1 MAITT
6 SITSIPLLCSGHNW
20 GTVPLKIIKE
30 NPHSVTDS
38 FTYKHIHL
46 VATSHL
52 KVGCTLYNASLCCD
66 YATVSPTPNWQALS
80 AGSILE
86 TGFGGHM
93 CESWSGAGCE
103 ITAVTS
109 VQRVHKTGSSALSM
123 DSTARPS
130 LVVGACHPQRPRSAA
145 PSLTADLSALPPI
158 RFIQSV
164 RAGLVGSRQC
174 SRRWKLQLF
183 VNVAPVSK
191 CQAWGH
197 SLCSWA
203 VS

>member
-6 SITSIPLLCSGHNW
+6 SITSIPFLCSGHNW
-20 GTVPLKIIKE
+20 GLTMEWHCTVPLKIIKE
-30 NPHSVTDS
+30 NPHSVTDP

-46 VATSHL
+46 VTTSHL
-52 KVGCTLYNASLCCD
+52 KVGRTLYNASLCCD

-80 AGSILE
+80 AGSVLE
-86 TGFGGHM
+86 TGFGGYV

-130 LVVGACHPQRPRSAA
+130 LRCRS
-145 PSLTADLSALPPI
+145 LPPTETSI
-158 RFIQSV
+158 SSPQPDSRSV
-164 RAGLVGSRQC
+164 SPPA
-174 SRRWKLQLF
+174 
-183 VNVAPVSK
+183 
-191 CQAWGH
+191 H
-197 SLCSWA
+197 SLHT
-203 VS
+203 VSEGWFSRKQTV